1 MSSSE
6 SGQRETARGIQD
18 RMTARLGSSLTGAER
33 RTSSQIIRA
42 VAPEFHTLHKRI
54 DDLDERLSGKIDRLD
69 ERLSGKID
77 HLSSKLDEV
86 LRAVQSGHSGN
97 ST

>member
-1 MSSSE
+1 
-6 SGQRETARGIQD
+6 
-18 RMTARLGSSLTGAER
+18 MTARLGSSLTGAER
-33 RTSSQIIRA
+33 RISSQIIRA

-54 DDLDERLSGKIDRLD
+54 DDLDERLSGRIDRLSD
-69 ERLSGKID
+69 KIDGLSG
-77 HLSSKLDEV
+77 KLDEV